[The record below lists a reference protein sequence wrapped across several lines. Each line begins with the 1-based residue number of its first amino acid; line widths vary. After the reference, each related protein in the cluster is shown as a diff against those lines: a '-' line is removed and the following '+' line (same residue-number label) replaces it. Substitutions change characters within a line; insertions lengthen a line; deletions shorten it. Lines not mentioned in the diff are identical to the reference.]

1 MLFRPL
7 DAVLA
12 TTAKI
17 QILRALMPL
26 ESPVTGREAQRLGG
40 VRSTL
45 GAVTALNELTAL
57 GILMRGGS
65 SSTHQ
70 YRVNRAHDLEP
81 ALRALFDAEGR
92 RIATLKDALTDALTG
107 AGVWGDVRSA
117 VLFGSQARGDA
128 RPDSDL
134 DVLFVTAA
142 DGSVAEV
149 ERAVVDASA
158 EIQNRLGLRL
168 AGIVIPAD
176 QARDRTK
183 QGDPLME
190 AIRTEGRGLLGEP
203 FCDVVEKW

>member
-1 MLFRPL
+1 MLVRPL

-26 ESPVTGREAQRLGG
+26 EAPVTGREAQRLGA

-45 GAVTALNELTAL
+45 GAATALNELTAL
-57 GILMRGGS
+57 GILTRGGS

-70 YRVNRAHDLEP
+70 YRINRDHDLEP
-81 ALRALFDAEGR
+81 ALRALFNAEGR
-92 RIATLKDALTDALTG
+92 RIAILKTALTDALTR
-107 AGVWGDVRSA
+107 AGVLEDVRSA

-128 RPDSDL
+128 RPESDL
-134 DVLFVTAA
+134 DVLFVTGG
-142 DGSVAEV
+142 DGRVAEV
-149 ERAVVDASA
+149 ERAAIDASA
-158 EIQNRLGLRL
+158 EIQSRLGLRL

-176 QARDRTK
+176 QVRERTR

-190 AIRTEGRGLLGEP
+190 ALRSEGRELLGEP
-203 FCDVVEKW
+203 FSDVAEKW

>member
-40 VRSTL
+40 VRSSL
-45 GAVTALNELTAL
+45 GAATALNELTAL
-57 GILMRGGS
+57 GILIRGGS

-70 YRVNRAHDLEP
+70 YRVNREHELEP

-92 RIATLKDALTDALTG
+92 RVAILKDALSEALKR
-107 AGVWGDVRSA
+107 AGVLEHVRSA

-134 DVLFVTAA
+134 DVLFVATEG
-142 DGSVAEV
+142 GSVAEV
-149 ERAVVDASA
+149 ERAIIDASA
-158 EIQNRLGLRL
+158 EVQNRLGLRL
-168 AGIVIPAD
+168 AGIVIPAH
-176 QARDRTK
+176 QVRDRAN

-190 AIRTEGRGLLGEP
+190 AIRNEGRGLLGEA
-203 FCDVVEKW
+203 FSGVAEKW

>member
-1 MLFRPL
+1 MLFHPL
-7 DAVLA
+7 GAVLA
-12 TTAKI
+12 STAKI

-45 GAVTALNELTAL
+45 GALTALNELTAL
-57 GILMRGGS
+57 GILIRGGS

-92 RIATLKDALTDALTG
+92 RIGVLKQVLTDALTQ
-107 AGVWGDVRSA
+107 AGVWTEVRSA

-134 DVLFVTAA
+134 DVLFVTGCDARVA
-142 DGSVAEV
+142 DV
-149 ERAVVDASA
+149 ERATIDASS
-158 EIQNRLGLRL
+158 EIQKRLGLRL
-168 AGIVIPAD
+168 ASIVISAH
-176 QARDRTK
+176 QVRERTK

-190 AIRTEGRGLLGEP
+190 AIRAEGRGLLGEP
-203 FCDVVEKW
+203 FSDVVEKW

>member
-7 DAVLA
+7 DALLS

-45 GAVTALNELTAL
+45 GAATALNELTAL
-57 GILMRGGS
+57 GILTRGGS

-70 YRVNRAHDLEP
+70 YRVNRDHDLEP
-81 ALRALFDAEGR
+81 ALRALFDAEVR
-92 RIATLKDALTDALTG
+92 RIAILKSALTDALTG
-107 AGVWGDVRSA
+107 AGVLADVRSA

-134 DVLFVTAA
+134 DVLFVTGR
-142 DGSVAEV
+142 DGCAAEV
-149 ERAVVDASA
+149 ERATIDASA
-158 EIQNRLGLRL
+158 VIQNRLGLRL
-168 AGIVIPAD
+168 AGIVIPAG
-176 QARDRTK
+176 QVRERTT

-190 AIRTEGRGLLGEP
+190 AIRAEGRGLLGEP
-203 FCDVVEKW
+203 FSDVVEQW

>member
-1 MLFRPL
+1 MLFQPL

-17 QILRALMPL
+17 QIIRALMPL

-45 GAVTALNELTAL
+45 GAATALSELTAL

-70 YRVNRAHDLEP
+70 YRVNRDHHLEP

-92 RIATLKDALTDALTG
+92 RIPTLKTALTDALTR
-107 AGVWGDVRSA
+107 AGVLEDIRSA

-134 DVLFVTAA
+134 DVLFVTHAA
-142 DGSVAEV
+142 DSVADV
-149 ERAVVDASA
+149 ERAIIDTSA
-158 EIQNRLGLRL
+158 AIQIRLGLRL
-168 AGIVIPAD
+168 AGIVIPSA
-176 QARDRTK
+176 QVRERTK

-203 FCDVVEKW
+203 FSEVVEKW

>member
-1 MLFRPL
+1 MLFHAL

-45 GAVTALNELTAL
+45 GAATALNELTAL
-57 GILMRGGS
+57 GILMRGGT

-70 YRVNRAHDLEP
+70 YRVNRDHHLEP

-92 RIATLKDALTDALTG
+92 RIAILKAALTDALTR
-107 AGVWGDVRSA
+107 AGVLDGIRSA

-128 RPDSDL
+128 RADSDL
-134 DVLFVTAA
+134 DVLFVACAA
-142 DGSVAEV
+142 ERVADV
-149 ERAVVDASA
+149 ERAIIDASG

-168 AGIVIPAD
+168 AGIVIPAE
-176 QARDRTK
+176 QVRERTR

-190 AIRTEGRGLLGEP
+190 AIRTEGRELLASHSLR
-203 FCDVVEKW
+203 W